1 MDDEMV
7 INGIAFKRI
16 GESYLGADGE
26 FGPLFES
33 LEDEGE
39 GGDAQ

>member
-1 MDDEMV
+1 MDDVMV

-26 FGPLFES
+26 FGPL
-33 LEDEGE
+33 LENQEGEQE

>member
-1 MDDEMV
+1 MGNDIV
-7 INGIAFKRI
+7 INGIVFKSLGI
-16 GESYLGADGE
+16 SQLGADGE
-26 FGPLFES
+26 FGPLLES